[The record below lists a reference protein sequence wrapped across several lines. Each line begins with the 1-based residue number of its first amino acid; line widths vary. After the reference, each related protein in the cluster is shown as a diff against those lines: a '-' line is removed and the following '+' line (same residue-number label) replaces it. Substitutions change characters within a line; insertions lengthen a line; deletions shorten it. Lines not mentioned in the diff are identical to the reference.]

1 MQMRSLSFKARAR
14 TIEHLGKGQIADCP
28 TAVSELWKNAYDAYA
43 RDVALY
49 TIDGD
54 YPCGALID
62 NGCGMSLQQI
72 IDNWLV
78 VGTESKTRKNTLEEH
93 ERFGLSIRK
102 TQGEKGIGRLSAAFL
117 SPVTFLVTKKMNNNY
132 VALLIDWRLFENPYL
147 SFDDVTVPF
156 REFQH
161 INELSNV
168 LSSLIVE
175 LKENVY
181 FQGQEEDNIHDLKYR
196 IKKESWDKFS
206 NDEKAINNV
215 NFHTTQ
221 NRIIDF
227 CDGFQINPEVF
238 APWEEILL
246 KVDKIDG
253 DKHGTALF
261 LLELGRDLSLLTNA
275 GDLAKDNT
283 ELSDVE
289 QSLVDTLRAFVNP
302 YILANYSFSYEI
314 YTIKTNGYHRQILKQ
329 SDVFS
334 KSDYEALEHTVV
346 GSVDEKGWFRGHI
359 RAFGEDKGDVVI
371 PANISVNPDAGV
383 GPFEIQIGTF
393 EFLSQNTS
401 HTERE
406 HSHFELKAK
415 KYAGLMIFRDGLRV
429 LPYGRVDNDFFQI
442 EERRSWNAGR
452 YYWSNRRI
460 FGFIG
465 ITQTCNKELKD
476 KSGRE
481 GFIRNQA
488 ARELKTIVSEL
499 LTELADRFFGGRSED
514 RKELLEQVKREKE
527 LRKSAQQ
534 HARKS
539 TQKSFSEALKR
550 QTPILDS
557 SLKEV
562 KKLRDKLDENENSLD
577 FNYLKNIDNDLT
589 VLDALRSEIKTPVK
603 PPKLG
608 VYEEKYRDYRDKFNE
623 FSAYILQMKLV
634 VNKLD
639 SELNKLEPT
648 LAGKTHLEK
657 NQGIINSKLTKFSS
671 TLEEKTNTLLKKWN
685 DEIKIDR
692 GSYYAKTIPIIDSI
706 NDHAQIENVFNLLD
720 SIYIESIDSLTFKYQ
735 SIIKGLDRLFEGVNL
750 DSAFSLS
757 EEERAYFEEK
767 AKSLNALAQLGISVE
782 IISHELEEMDSMV
795 TRGLNSLPTSAK
807 EHPGFSLALNAHRS
821 LTQQIRFL
829 SPLKISGYQSRQR
842 ITGKNIMDYILRFFG
857 ERFGRQRITIEFGE
871 EFKRIVITD
880 IPSRIYPVFT
890 NIINNA
896 MYWVNLSDNR
906 LIKIGFVN
914 SLVIIANSGPAI
926 DTDDVPRLFELFYSK
941 RANGHGVGLYL
952 CRENLAVAHHK
963 IWYSEPDLDGNYLI
977 KDGANFVIQFNGV
990 EF

>member
-1 MQMRSLSFKARAR
+1 MQMKSLSFKARAR

-43 RDVALY
+43 RDVSLY

-62 NGCGMSLQQI
+62 NGCGMSLTQI
-72 IDNWLV
+72 INNWLV
-78 VGTESKTRKNTLEEH
+78 VGTESKTRKNTLEEN
-93 ERFGLSIRK
+93 ERFGLGIRK

-117 SPVTFLVTKKMNNNY
+117 SPITFLVTKKIDNNY

-147 SFDDVTVPF
+147 SFDDVNVPF
-156 REFQH
+156 QEFE
-161 INELSNV
+161 NLSDIANV
-168 LSSLIVE
+168 LSTLIVE
-175 LKENVY
+175 LKK
-181 FQGQEEDNIHDLKYR
+181 NIHFEDENILQDINYR
-196 IKKESWDKFS
+196 LKKEAWDKFS
-206 NDEKAINNV
+206 KDEKELNSISP
-215 NFHTTQ
+215 TTQ
-221 NRIIDF
+221 EKIINF
-227 CDGFQINPEVF
+227 CDTFQVNDDVF
-238 APWEEILL
+238 APWKEMLS
-246 KVDKIDG
+246 KVDTVDG

-261 LLELGRDLSLLTNA
+261 LLELGRDLSLLTNP

-283 ELSDVE
+283 ELTDIE

-302 YILANYSFSYEI
+302 YITDDYSFSYEI
-314 YTIKTNGYHRQILKQ
+314 YTIKANGYHRQILKQ

-334 KSDYEALEHTVV
+334 KSDFEALEHTVV
-346 GSVDEKGWFRGHI
+346 GHVDEKGWFRGRI
-359 RAFGEDKGDVVI
+359 KAFGEDKGNVII
-371 PANISVNPDAGV
+371 PANISVNPNAGV
-383 GPFEIQIGTF
+383 GPFELQIGTF

-406 HSHFELKAK
+406 HSHFDLKAK
-415 KYAGLMIFRDGLRV
+415 KYAGLMIFRDSLRV

-460 FGFIG
+460 FGYIG
-465 ITQTCNKELKD
+465 ITQSSNKELKD

-488 ARELKTIVSEL
+488 ARELKTIISNL
-499 LTELADRFFGGRSED
+499 LTELADRFFGSRSDD

-534 HARKS
+534 QARKS
-539 TQKSFSEALKR
+539 TQKSFSEALKN
-550 QTPILDS
+550 QTPVLDA
-557 SLKEV
+557 SLEAV
-562 KKLRDKLDENENSLD
+562 KRLKTKLDKTDGSLD
-577 FNYLKNIDNDLT
+577 LNYLKIIDSDLT
-589 VLDALRSEIKTPVK
+589 NLDALRSEIKTPIK

-608 VYEEKYRDYRDKFNE
+608 MYEEKYRDYRDKFNE
-623 FSAYILQMKLV
+623 FSAYILQMKLAI
-634 VNKLD
+634 NKLD
-639 SELNKLEPT
+639 SELNKLEPS
-648 LAGKTHLEK
+648 LAAKNHLEK
-657 NQGIINSKLTKFSS
+657 NQGIINSKLTKFNNAI
-671 TLEEKTNTLLKKWN
+671 EEKTHSLLKKWA
-685 DEIKIDR
+685 DEIKADR
-692 GSYYAKTIPIIDSI
+692 SDYYAKTISVVDSI
-706 NDHAQIENVFNLLD
+706 DNGSQIENVFNLLD
-720 SIYIESIDSLTFKYQ
+720 SLYVESVDTLTFKYQ
-735 SIIKGLDRLFEGVNL
+735 SIIKGLDRLFEGINL

-757 EEERAYFEEK
+757 EEERSYFEEK

-795 TRGLNSLPTSAK
+795 TRGLNSLPTSVK

-842 ITGKNIMDYILRFFG
+842 ITGKNIMDYVLKFFG
-857 ERFGRQRITIEFGE
+857 ERFERQRITIEFSE
-871 EFKRIVITD
+871 EFKQIAITD

-896 MYWVNLSDNR
+896 MYWVSLSNNR

-926 DTDDVPRLFELFYSK
+926 DTDDIPRLFELFYSK

-963 IWYSEPDLDGNYLI
+963 IWYSEPDEGDNYLI

>member
-1 MQMRSLSFKARAR
+1 MQMKSLSFKARAR

-43 RDVALY
+43 RDVSLY

-62 NGCGMSLQQI
+62 NGCGMSLTQI
-72 IDNWLV
+72 INNWLV
-78 VGTESKTRKNTLEEH
+78 VGTESKTRKNTLEEN
-93 ERFGLSIRK
+93 ERFGLGIRK

-117 SPVTFLVTKKMNNNY
+117 SPITFLVTKKIDNNY

-147 SFDDVTVPF
+147 SFDDVNVPF
-156 REFQH
+156 QEFE
-161 INELSNV
+161 NLSDIANV
-168 LSSLIVE
+168 LSTLIVE
-175 LKENVY
+175 LKK
-181 FQGQEEDNIHDLKYR
+181 NIHFEDENILQDINYR
-196 IKKESWDKFS
+196 LKKEAWDKFS
-206 NDEKAINNV
+206 KDEKELNSISP
-215 NFHTTQ
+215 TTQ
-221 NRIIDF
+221 EKIINF
-227 CDGFQINPEVF
+227 CDTFQVNDDVF
-238 APWEEILL
+238 APWKEMLS
-246 KVDKIDG
+246 KVDKVDG

-261 LLELGRDLSLLTNA
+261 LLELGRDLSLLTNP

-283 ELSDVE
+283 ELTDIE

-302 YILANYSFSYEI
+302 YITDDYSFSYEI
-314 YTIKTNGYHRQILKQ
+314 YTIKANGYHRQILKQ

-334 KSDYEALEHTVV
+334 KSDFEALEHTVV
-346 GSVDEKGWFRGHI
+346 GHVDEKGWFRGRI
-359 RAFGEDKGDVVI
+359 KAFGEDKGNVII
-371 PANISVNPDAGV
+371 PANISVNPNAGV
-383 GPFEIQIGTF
+383 GPFELQIGTF

-406 HSHFELKAK
+406 HSHFDLKAK
-415 KYAGLMIFRDGLRV
+415 KYAGLMIFRDSLRV

-460 FGFIG
+460 FGYIG
-465 ITQTCNKELKD
+465 ITQSSNKELKD

-488 ARELKTIVSEL
+488 ARELKTIISNL
-499 LTELADRFFGGRSED
+499 LTELADRFFGSRSDD

-534 HARKS
+534 QARKS
-539 TQKSFSEALKR
+539 TQKSFSEALKN
-550 QTPILDS
+550 QTPVLDA
-557 SLKEV
+557 SLEAV
-562 KKLRDKLDENENSLD
+562 KRLKTKLDKTDGSLD
-577 FNYLKNIDNDLT
+577 LNYLKIIDSDLT
-589 VLDALRSEIKTPVK
+589 NLDALRSEIKTPIK

-608 VYEEKYRDYRDKFNE
+608 MYEEKYRDYRDKFNE
-623 FSAYILQMKLV
+623 FSAYILQMKLAI
-634 VNKLD
+634 NKLD
-639 SELNKLEPT
+639 SELNKLEPS
-648 LAGKTHLEK
+648 LAAKNHLEK
-657 NQGIINSKLTKFSS
+657 NQGIINSKLTKFNNAI
-671 TLEEKTNTLLKKWN
+671 EEKTHFLLKKWA
-685 DEIKIDR
+685 DEIKADR
-692 GSYYAKTIPIIDSI
+692 SDYYAKTISVVDSI
-706 NDHAQIENVFNLLD
+706 DNGSQIENVFNLLD
-720 SIYIESIDSLTFKYQ
+720 SLYVESVDTLTFKYQ
-735 SIIKGLDRLFEGVNL
+735 SIIKGLDRLFEGINL

-757 EEERAYFEEK
+757 EEERSYFEEK

-795 TRGLNSLPTSAK
+795 TRGLNSLPTSVK

-842 ITGKNIMDYILRFFG
+842 ITGKNIMDYVLKFFG
-857 ERFGRQRITIEFGE
+857 ERFERQRITIEFSE
-871 EFKRIVITD
+871 EFKQIAITD

-896 MYWVNLSDNR
+896 MYWVSLSNNR

-926 DTDDVPRLFELFYSK
+926 DTDDIPRLFELFYSK

-963 IWYSEPDLDGNYLI
+963 IWYSEPDEGDNYLI